1 MKVSEAVKAKYVF
14 DELTLGDVLELV
26 KGKVGALIVHQDDLT
41 WDHVHFNWSRG
52 KLNKSSGKLNI
63 YDGDENNDN
72 QVSLWDFS
80 LKEKV
85 KVKGNM
91 VYFKKEALAQH
102 GTAIELLRTSKID
115 VTKILQKS

>member
-14 DELTLGDVLELV
+14 DQLTLGDVLELV
-26 KGKVGALIVHQDDLT
+26 KGKVGALTVHQDDLT
-41 WDHVHFNWSRG
+41 WRHVHFNWYR
-52 KLNKSSGKLNI
+52 GKLNI

-72 QVSLWDFS
+72 EVSSWDFS

-91 VYFKKEALAQH
+91 VYFKKEALS

-115 VTKILQKS
+115 LAKMLQKV